1 VAALVRYCSIRRKP
15 SRRFLACVLIL
26 LPIGALLSSC
36 RAPGQPGGPPTYY
49 LSPSGS
55 NAAAGTSPATA
66 WRSLGRATA
75 AVLPPGSR
83 LLLQGGRRFS
93 GPLTL
98 GPRDAGDA
106 ARPVRIG
113 SYGKGRPTIVTS
125 SASGIGIF
133 DTAGVEISGLTVTG
147 TSARPASGAGI
158 NVYSDLHRK
167 QRLDLISISQ
177 VDVSGF
183 ANGISVGAAN
193 GSTGFRDVRIS
204 DSILHGNLDAGLQT
218 YGTNFE
224 SGAPVYANED
234 VNVSRVVAFQ
244 NPGDPAD
251 HASSSGSGILL
262 GSVRDGSIS
271 WSAAYDNGGL
281 GRSHQG
287 PEGIWTYNS
296 TDILIQHNIS
306 YDNRTHDAID
316 GNGLGLDQNTS
327 DSYLQYNLSYGND
340 GAGYL
345 IYGPYYDGQQTHN
358 VVRFNISSG
367 NGRDGNK
374 KFGGIMVTG
383 VVSDTAVYQNTVVA
397 RSPGGFSP
405 ALILGSQLHGVTV
418 RDNILMTQAGPIVCA
433 KAALG
438 PSAALLQGNDY
449 YTSSPAWS
457 VLWGTA
463 SYASLS
469 AWRSATGQETRAGKP
484 TGFAMDPE
492 LTGPV
497 LGLRA
502 TTVGEADAGFALRPG
517 SPLIGAGLRPPRLH
531 GLQSALRDYA
541 GRLVS
546 AQSPDVGAE

>member
-1 VAALVRYCSIRRKP
+1 MAALVRHRRTRRKP
-15 SRRFLACVLIL
+15 SRRFLACALVL
-26 LPIGALLSSC
+26 LPVGALLSSC
-36 RAPGQPGGPPTYY
+36 RVPGQPAAGPLTYY

-75 AVLPPGSR
+75 ATLPPGSR

-113 SYGKGRPTIVTS
+113 SYGKGRATIVTS
-125 SASGIGIF
+125 SASGLGIY
-133 DTAGVEISGLTVTG
+133 DTAGIEISDLTVTG

-158 NVYSDLHRK
+158 NVYSDLHRD

-193 GSTGFRDVRIS
+193 GATGFRDVRIS

-218 YGTNFE
+218 YGTNFQ
-224 SGAPVYANED
+224 SGSPVYANED
-234 VNVSRVVAFQ
+234 LNVSRVVAFQ
-244 NPGDPAD
+244 NPGNPAD

-271 WSAAYDNGGL
+271 WSAAYDNGGR
-281 GRSHQG
+281 GGSHQG
-287 PEGIWTYNS
+287 PEGIWAYNS
-296 TDILIQHNIS
+296 TGIVIQHNIS
-306 YDNRTHDAID
+306 YDNRTHDGID

-345 IYGPYYDGQQTHN
+345 IYGPYHNGQQAHN

-367 NGRDGNK
+367 NGRDGNEN
-374 KFGGIMVTG
+374 FGGIMVTG
-383 VVSDTAVYQNTVVA
+383 VISDTAVYQNTVVT

-405 ALILGSQLHGVTV
+405 ALVLSAQLHGVTV
-418 RDNILMTQAGPIVCA
+418 RDNILMTQAGPIVSA
-433 KAALG
+433 KAALS

-449 YTSSPAWS
+449 YTSSPAWA

-469 AWRSATGQETRAGKP
+469 AWRSATGQETSAGKP
-484 TGFAMDPE
+484 AGFAVDPG

-517 SPLIGAGLRPPRLH
+517 SPLIGAGLRLRV
-531 GLQSALRDYA
+531 LQPALRDYA